1 MSKNDLLRHKMVMV
15 VVVVWEGC
23 SLSRF
28 RSHGRSAREPY
39 ACTLRVALP
48 AAGAAA
54 EASRAQTGSGL

>member
-1 MSKNDLLRHKMVMV
+1 MEFV
-15 VVVVWEGC
+15 VVVVVVVVREGC